1 MTAAT
6 AMVQEEHVPVNG
18 YNADEVR
25 AFLATGRGGAQVDG
39 VKGGK
44 VPVWKAGGENKGV
57 RSGGPWGSKR
67 ECGSG
72 GTGCEE

>member
-1 MTAAT
+1 MVAAT

-72 GTGCEE
+72 GTDCEE